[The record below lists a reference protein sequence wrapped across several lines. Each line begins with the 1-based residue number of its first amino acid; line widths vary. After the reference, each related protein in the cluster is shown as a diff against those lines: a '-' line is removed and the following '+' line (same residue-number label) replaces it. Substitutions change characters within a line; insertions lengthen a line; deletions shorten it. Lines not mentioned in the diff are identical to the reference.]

1 MPQGYTM
8 PTEYAQRSFGAD
20 ELPPAAA
27 LLRAFRDPEDADRHR
42 HCVLEAAR
50 ALVECHERRHR
61 ALEQAH
67 AAGVSSTRVAA
78 CTQLVETIDDQRAE
92 WIGRIDSWVDGH
104 IEHRAGASLHT
115 ETLGAVIDRIAEKW
129 IAAQYSLGDDITV
142 RPHPL
147 QVDGE
152 AHLQWTRL
160 AELIDGYQD
169 LITDV
174 IEHRRRLP
182 VW

>member
-1 MPQGYTM
+1 M
-8 PTEYAQRSFGAD
+8 PTEYAQRSFRAE

-27 LLRAFRDPEDADRHR
+27 LLRAFREPDDADRHR
-42 HCVLEAAR
+42 HSVLHAALEL
-50 ALVECHERRHR
+50 AECHQRRHQ
-61 ALEQAH
+61 ALERAH
-67 AAGVSSTRVAA
+67 APGASSTQVAA
-78 CTQLVETIDDQRAE
+78 CSQLVEDIDEHRAE
-92 WIGRIDSWVDGH
+92 WIGRIDAWVAAN
-104 IEHRAGASLHT
+104 IQHRSGASLHT

-129 IAAQYSLGDDITV
+129 IAAQCSLGEEITM

>member
-1 MPQGYTM
+1 M
-8 PTEYAQRSFGAD
+8 PTQYAQRSFGAD

-27 LLRAFRDPEDADRHR
+27 LLRAFRAPDDADRHR
-42 HCVLEAAR
+42 HDVLQAAQE
-50 ALVECHERRHR
+50 LVECHDRRHR
-61 ALEQAH
+61 ALERAH
-67 AAGVSSTRVAA
+67 APGAASTHVAV
-78 CTQLVETIDDQRAE
+78 CTQLVEGIDAERAE
-92 WIGRIDSWVDGH
+92 WIGRIDAWVDAH
-104 IEHRAGASLHT
+104 IQHRAGASLHT

-129 IAAQYSLGDDITV
+129 VAAQYSLGGMVTM

-152 AHLQWTRL
+152 AHLQWTKL